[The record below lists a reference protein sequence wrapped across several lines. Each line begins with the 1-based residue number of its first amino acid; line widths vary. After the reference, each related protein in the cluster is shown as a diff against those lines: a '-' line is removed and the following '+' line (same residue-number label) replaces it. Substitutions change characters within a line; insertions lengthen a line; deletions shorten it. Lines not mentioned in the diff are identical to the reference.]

1 MVHGHKGR
9 IYKLMLLEVRDLQLT
24 FNTRAG
30 VSTPVDGVSYTL
42 EAGETLGI
50 VGESGCGKS
59 LSSLSILRLVPPP
72 GRITRGEI
80 LLEGEDLVK
89 KSSREMRKLRGRT
102 ISMILQDPVASL
114 NPVFSIGNQ
123 VGEAVTRN
131 RPLRS
136 NRLVA
141 RVVELLRMLRIPSAE
156 DRIYDYPHQMSG
168 GMRQRVGG
176 AIALAGDEL
185 KLVIADEPT
194 TALDVTVQKQYLDL
208 LKDLQSNLKFGLIFI
223 SHDIGVVAEVCD
235 RIAVMYAGKIV
246 EMGRTFDVIDNP
258 RHPYTQALLQC
269 LPRLGRVE
277 YLEPIAGEPPDPVAF
292 PSGCRFAPRCPK
304 ATDLCVEK
312 YPDEVAVT
320 EDHFAACWYVDK

>member
-1 MVHGHKGR
+1 
-9 IYKLMLLEVRDLQLT
+9 MLLEVRNLQLT
-24 FNTRAG
+24 FDTQAG
-30 VSTPVDGVSYTL
+30 VSTPVDGISYSL

-59 LSSLSILRLVPPP
+59 LSSLSILRLVPPN
-72 GRITRGEI
+72 GKISSGEI

-89 KSSREMRKLRGRT
+89 KSSREMRKIRGRT
-102 ISMILQDPVASL
+102 LSMILQDPVASL

-131 RPLRS
+131 TKMNSRNVLK
-136 NRLVA
+136 
-141 RVVELLRMLRIPSAE
+141 RVVELLRLLRIPSAE
-156 DRIYDYPHQMSG
+156 DRVFDYPHQMSG

-194 TALDVTVQKQYLDL
+194 TALDVTVQKQYLGL
-208 LKDLQSNLKFGLIFI
+208 LKELQAELKFGLVFI

-246 EMGRTFDVIDNP
+246 EMGKTFDVIDNP
-258 RHPYTQALLQC
+258 SHPYTKALLQC

-277 YLEPIAGEPPDPVAF
+277 YLDPIGGEPPDPVSF
-292 PSGCRFAPRCPK
+292 PVGCRFAPRCSS
-304 ATDLCVEK
+304 ATELCVEK
-312 YPDEVAVT
+312 YPEEVNVT

>member
-136 NRLVA
+136 NGLVA

-208 LKDLQSNLKFGLIFI
+208 LKDLQANLKFGLVFI

-292 PSGCRFAPRCPK
+292 PTGCRFAPRCPK

>member
-168 GMRQRVGG
+168 G
-176 AIALAGDEL
+176 
-185 KLVIADEPT
+185 
-194 TALDVTVQKQYLDL
+194 
-208 LKDLQSNLKFGLIFI
+208 
-223 SHDIGVVAEVCD
+223 
-235 RIAVMYAGKIV
+235 
-246 EMGRTFDVIDNP
+246 
-258 RHPYTQALLQC
+258 
-269 LPRLGRVE
+269 
-277 YLEPIAGEPPDPVAF
+277 
-292 PSGCRFAPRCPK
+292 
-304 ATDLCVEK
+304 
-312 YPDEVAVT
+312 
-320 EDHFAACWYVDK
+320 

>member
-89 KSSREMRKLRGRT
+89 KSSREMRKLRGQT

>member
-1 MVHGHKGR
+1 MVHGHKCR

-235 RIAVMYAGKIV
+235 RLAVMYAGKIV

>member
-9 IYKLMLLEVRDLQLT
+9 IYKLMLLEVRDLQLI

-208 LKDLQSNLKFGLIFI
+208 LKALQSNLKFGLIFI

-292 PSGCRFAPRCPK
+292 PFGCRFAPRCPK

>member
-9 IYKLMLLEVRDLQLT
+9 IYKLMLLEVRDLQLI

-80 LLEGEDLVK
+80 LLEGEDLIK

-277 YLEPIAGEPPDPVAF
+277 YLEPIKGEPPDPVAF
-292 PSGCRFAPRCPK
+292 PFGCRFAPRCPK

>member
-1 MVHGHKGR
+1 
-9 IYKLMLLEVRDLQLT
+9 MLLEVRDIQLT
-24 FNTRAG
+24 FKTRAG
-30 VSTPVDGVSYTL
+30 ISTPVDGVSYSL

-59 LSSLSILRLVPPP
+59 LSSLSLLRLVPPS

-80 LLEGEDLVK
+80 LLEGEDLLK
-89 KSSREMRKLRGRT
+89 KSSREMRKIRGRT

-114 NPVFSIGNQ
+114 NPVFSIGDQ

-131 RPLRS
+131 LPLRS

-141 RVVELLRMLRIPSAE
+141 RVIELLRMLRIPSAE

-176 AIALAGDEL
+176 AIALAGDKL

-194 TALDVTVQKQYLDL
+194 TALDVTVQKQYLNL
-208 LKDLQSNLKFGLIFI
+208 LKELQSKLQFGLIFI

-235 RIAVMYAGKIV
+235 RIAVMYAGRIV

-277 YLEPIAGEPPDPVAF
+277 YLEPIGGEPPDPVAF

-304 ATDLCVEK
+304 ATELCVEK
-312 YPDEVAVT
+312 YPEEVAVG